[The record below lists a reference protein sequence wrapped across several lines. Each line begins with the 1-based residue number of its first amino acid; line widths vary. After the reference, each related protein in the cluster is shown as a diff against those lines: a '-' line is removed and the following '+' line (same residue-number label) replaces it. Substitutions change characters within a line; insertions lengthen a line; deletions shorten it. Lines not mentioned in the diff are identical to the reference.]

1 MWMPCVRWYEEY
13 LGDSCNNDCENCYG
27 DKMHVF
33 AKDDFSITGEMLSE
47 VKIKKGERF
56 WIYSETIDRVLLKG
70 NDPSKDHFYHFQKD
84 FFKEH
89 FSYEEVKGE
98 G

>member
-1 MWMPCVRWYEEY
+1 MWMPCERWYEEY
-13 LGDSCNNDCENCYG
+13 LGCCCDNDCENCYG
-27 DKMHVF
+27 NNENVF

-56 WIYSETIDRVLLKG
+56 WIYSETIDRVLLKDDK
-70 NDPSKDHFYHFQKD
+70 NKEHFYHFQKD
-84 FFKEH
+84 FIKEH
-89 FSYEEVKGE
+89 FSYEEVKGD